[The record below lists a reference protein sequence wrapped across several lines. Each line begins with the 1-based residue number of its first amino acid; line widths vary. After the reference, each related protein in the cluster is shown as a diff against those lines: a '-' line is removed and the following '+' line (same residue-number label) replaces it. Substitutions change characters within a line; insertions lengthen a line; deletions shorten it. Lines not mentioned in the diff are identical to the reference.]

1 MALMDGGQILEEGP
15 PLQFFEAAQH
25 ERTRTFLSKIL

>member
-1 MALMDGGQILEEGP
+1 MALMDDGQLVEEGP
-15 PLQFFEAAQH
+15 PRQFFEAPQH